1 MAANK
6 ATVSVSASLGPDE
19 AKMAVGGTITYDLN
33 DMAGD
38 ACNWVYFANDIDNGG
53 SEVIIPADVGYIG
66 NGVTGNTTPTRTH
79 ANDCVEFLII
89 KHSGYQADGTTVSTD
104 NLFFN
109 FEHGQAAADAI
120 DQLVLEPG
128 DVWWGRFK
136 GTGDS
141 ADFTAIAAANDIKL
155 LVYAALD
162 DV

>member
-1 MAANK
+1 MAANN
-6 ATVSVSASLGPDE
+6 ATVSVSASVMPDDMK
-19 AKMAVGGTITYDLN
+19 ASVGGTITYDLN

-38 ACNWVYFANDIDNGG
+38 VCNWVYFSNDIDNGG

-79 ANDCVEFLII
+79 ADDCVEFLIL
-89 KHSGYQADGTTVSTD
+89 KHSGFQADGTTPSTD

-109 FEHGQAAADAI
+109 FSHGIAAADDI
-120 DQLVLEPG
+120 VNMILEPG

-141 ADFTAIAAANDIKL
+141 ANFTAIAAANDIKL
-155 LVYAALD
+155 LVYVALD

>member
-6 ATVSVSASLGPDE
+6 ATVSVSASVMPDDMK
-19 AKMAVGGTITYDLN
+19 ASVGGTITYDLN

-38 ACNWVYFANDIDNGG
+38 VCNWIYFANDIDNGG
-53 SEVIIPADVGYIG
+53 SEVIIPADVGYVG
-66 NGVTGNTTPTRTH
+66 NGVTGNTTPTRT
-79 ANDCVEFLII
+79 AAADCVEFLVL
-89 KHSGYQADGTTVSTD
+89 KHSGFQADGTTASTD

-109 FEHGQAAADAI
+109 YSHGIAAADDI
-120 DQLVLEPG
+120 VNMILEPG

-141 ADFTAIAAANDIKL
+141 ANFTAIAAANDIKL
-155 LVYAALD
+155 LVWAALD